1 MKTFLKIGKDSSGER
16 NMLARFIFQ
25 NDKYGKDNKSRHGK
39 EDPMIEFYLTKDD
52 GTPADMYA
60 SRYYLSTLNERAK
73 KGEGLCLCGATG
85 LSIEAK
91 TVKHTVDVCIDLW
104 EERQAK
110 DDMKILEY
118 KAIDIIE
125 EFGTEPQH
133 LMAVASALATLMA
146 YKADMRAAT
155 IALPTMFGKM
165 SDSWIEALIERE
177 EDGNLE

>member
-1 MKTFLKIGKDSSGER
+1 MTKFLKIGKDSSGER
-16 NMLARFIFQ
+16 NMFARFIFQ
-25 NDKYGKDNKSRHGK
+25 NDKYGKDNKSRHGEEEPMVQLLIA
-39 EDPMIEFYLTKDD
+39 EDGGSANHVCYK
-52 GTPADMYA
+52 
-60 SRYYLSTLNERAK
+60 YLSTLNDNAK
-73 KGEGLCLCGATG
+73 NNEGMCLCGATG
-85 LSIEAK
+85 LSIDADVIK
-91 TVKHTVDVCIDLW
+91 KAVDECIDAW
-104 EERQAK
+104 EQRQA
-110 DDMKILEY
+110 DDDFKILEY
-118 KAIDIIE
+118 KAIDMIE

>member
-1 MKTFLKIGKDSSGER
+1 MKKFLKIGKDSSGEH

-39 EDPMIEFYLTKDD
+39 EEPMVEFYLTKKD
-52 GTPADMYA
+52 GTPADMHA
-60 SRYYLSTLNERAK
+60 SRYYLSTLNDNVK

-85 LSIEAK
+85 LSLEADAIK
-91 TVKHTVDVCIDLW
+91 YTVDACIDAW